1 MLLVLVYQDP
11 PEEVVRL
18 GTARML
24 QYFSESYADALMTA
38 RVLLDLGDSGSGG
51 GDGGDEGT
59 GANGDVAARG
69 SSSGASSPMNGH
81 RAPSPAASSSAA
93 AAAPDPATQRRQL
106 YVTVTEAE
114 INAAGW
120 LTADPYVELSVDGSE
135 TKATPVVKRTWR
147 PKWKKHNQF
156 TFIASP
162 ISKVLIT
169 VKSKLVFR

>member
-1 MLLVLVYQDP
+1 
-11 PEEVVRL
+11 
-18 GTARML
+18 ML
-24 QYFSESYADALMTA
+24 QYFAESYTDALMTA
-38 RVLLDLGDSGSGG
+38 RVVLDLGGGGSGGG
-51 GDGGDEGT
+51 GDGGDAES

-69 SSSGASSPMNGH
+69 SSSAASSPMNGH
-81 RAPSPAASSSAA
+81 GATSPAESSSSAA

-135 TKATPVVKRTWR
+135 TKATPVVKRTWK